1 MEIVREE
8 EEIEQ
13 EKLGVRGWI
22 KENDN
27 KINNMVNLYYKL

>member
-1 MEIVREE
+1 METVREE

-27 KINNMVNLYYKL
+27 KINNMVNLYYEL

>member
-1 MEIVREE
+1 METVREE

>member
-1 MEIVREE
+1 METVREE

-27 KINNMVNLYYKL
+27 KINNIVNLYYKL

>member
-1 MEIVREE
+1 METVREE

-13 EKLGVRGWI
+13 EKLGVREWI

-27 KINNMVNLYYKL
+27 KINNMVNLYYEL

>member
-27 KINNMVNLYYKL
+27 KINNMVNLYYEL